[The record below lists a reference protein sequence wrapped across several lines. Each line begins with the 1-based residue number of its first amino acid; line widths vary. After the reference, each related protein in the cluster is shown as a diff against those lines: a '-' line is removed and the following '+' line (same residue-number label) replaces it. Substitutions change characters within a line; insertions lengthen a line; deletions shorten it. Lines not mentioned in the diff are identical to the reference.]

1 MFLIELIPLFMD
13 NVAIDGPISAPLYIN
28 ENGPYYVS
36 VDTKTTPC
44 HVYLYEVLETSA
56 FVCHSAK
63 PSNYITTELFIRK
76 ALKTM
81 NLPAREILRE
91 GYQVT
96 RQRIVADAPVC
107 RRTLERISHSH
118 PEVASQTF
126 IMTSSGELLTAQKL
140 SEHPELLQ

>member
-13 NVAIDGPISAPLYIN
+13 NVAIDGPISEPLYIN

-44 HVYLYEVLETSA
+44 HVYLYEVLETSS
-56 FVCHSAK
+56 FVCHSVK

-81 NLPAREILRE
+81 NLPAREILRD

-118 PEVASQTF
+118 PEVAAQTF